1 MKEKIEEVRERIADL
16 LDEIKFPALGGI
28 VGSFIGMAIAK
39 LIGIL

>member
-1 MKEKIEEVRERIADL
+1 MRFNIEDVL
-16 LDEIKFPALGGI
+16 LEIVVPAVSGI